1 MPNKELLR
9 QLELEKKRRGIN
21 RSVGDSTSEAAAFS
35 TGDRDR
41 DSRYAWE
48 LELEAYRAQ
57 KKRNRWLAAGAL
69 CGVLSLVLELVMH
82 WQSLVGMAVSL
93 MQLGK

>member
-21 RSVGDSTSEAAAFS
+21 RSVGDSAPDAAAYS
-35 TGDRDR
+35 GPER
-41 DSRYAWE
+41 DSRFAWE

-69 CGVLSLVLELVMH
+69 CGVLSLVLELMMH
-82 WQSLVGMAVSL
+82 WQTLAGIAVSL
-93 MQLGK
+93 IRR